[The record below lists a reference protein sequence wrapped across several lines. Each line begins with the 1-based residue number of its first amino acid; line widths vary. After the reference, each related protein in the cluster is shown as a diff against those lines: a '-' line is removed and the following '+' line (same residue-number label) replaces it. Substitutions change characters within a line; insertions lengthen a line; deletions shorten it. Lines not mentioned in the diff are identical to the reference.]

1 MSSNEPTGPGG
12 PRKFRPRRSACIL
25 LLCSIWSATPV
36 LSLAAQAVEEGLVI
50 RQLKFSGNQHV
61 DAKLLAAS
69 IATTNSSFFA
79 ATGWVRWLGLGVKRR
94 LNERTLRV
102 DAVRLKTFYQRKG
115 YLDVQVDTTVIRTTD
130 DAYITFHI
138 TESEPVLVR
147 TLEIRGLDSLDHRDR
162 LVRDLALATGDPY
175 DRDLLLVSADTL
187 ITRLQNLGYPE
198 ARVLIE
204 KADVNREAR
213 SADISVLVQPGKAS
227 VIGEIHVR
235 GTDRIDSAFVASLL
249 ATEPGLPFNR
259 RDLVESQRQLY
270 RSELFRY
277 ATVELDTAHFVA
289 GSGTV
294 PLTIQ
299 VQEGPMHRAR
309 AAVGYGTNDCFRT
322 GLGWTKR
329 NAMGRGQVFDVAAQ
343 VSKLGVGR
351 PTHVTALE
359 NSICSTLKDDSI
371 GSSRM
376 NYNLTTS
383 FRRPVFISPSNAVA
397 LSLFAERRSE
407 FAVYR
412 REELGGS
419 LTLLRETES
428 RTPLSFAY
436 RLGYGSTEATTVSF
450 CAFFNACT
458 ENDISQ
464 LRENRLVAILSVLA
478 QRTRVNN
485 PLDPTRGSAFSA
497 EISHSSRLIGSSA
510 LTQFTRAI
518 GDAALYRPLGSM
530 VLALHLRAGVVVS
543 PFVTVGGS
551 AGNFVPPEQR
561 FYAGGPND
569 VRGYNRN
576 ELGPLVYVILESQ
589 LGTDTVTGQ
598 PVVRDSLV
606 RNAATGGNSLIVANV
621 ELRVPSPIFGNQMRL
636 AAFVD
641 AGTVWQRGGE
651 GQGGTP
657 IMRFTPGAGFRF
669 LTPLG
674 PARFD
679 VAYNPHRLPVSRLY
693 LIRNDGDIVVFQ
705 ENYRRTVNTG
715 RGLVVQFGV
724 GQAF

>member
-1 MSSNEPTGPGG
+1 MWLTAP
-12 PRKFRPRRSACIL
+12 L
-25 LLCSIWSATPV
+25 LP
-36 LSLAAQAVEEGLVI
+36 LAAQSVEEGLVI
-50 RQLKFSGNQHV
+50 RRLNFSGNKSF
-61 DAKLLAAS
+61 DKTILAAS
-69 IATTNSSFFA
+69 IATTNSSYFA

-115 YLDVQVDTTVIRTTD
+115 FLEVKVDTAVIRTAD
-130 DAYITFHI
+130 DAYITFYI
-138 TESEPVLVR
+138 SEGEPVRVR
-147 TLEIRGLDSLDHRDR
+147 SFDIRGIDSMPHRDR
-162 LVRDLALATGDPY
+162 LVRDLALRTGEPY

-187 ITRLQNLGYPE
+187 ITRLQNLGHPE
-198 ARVLIE
+198 VQVLIDKTE
-204 KADVNREAR
+204 VNREAR
-213 SADISVLVQPGKAS
+213 TADISVLVQPGKAS

-235 GTDRIDSAFVASLL
+235 GTQVIDSTFVASLL

-277 ATVELDTAHFVA
+277 ATVELDTAHFVP
-289 GSGTV
+289 GSGVV

-322 GLGWTKR
+322 GVGWTKR

-351 PTHVTALE
+351 PTHVAALE
-359 NSICSTLKDDSI
+359 NSICSALKDDSI

-376 NYNLTTS
+376 NYNVTTS
-383 FRRPVFISPSNAVA
+383 FRRPVFISPSNSIA

-412 REELGGS
+412 REEQGG
-419 LTLLRETES
+419 LVTLLRETES
-428 RTPLSFAY
+428 RTPLSFTY
-436 RLGYGSTEATTVSF
+436 RLAYGSTEATTVSF

-458 ENDISQ
+458 EADISQ
-464 LRENRLVAILSVLA
+464 LRRKRIIGTLSALA

-485 PLDPTRGSAFSA
+485 PLDPSRGSALSA
-497 EISHSSRLIGSSA
+497 EISHSSRFTGSSS
-510 LTQFTRAI
+510 LTQFTRVI
-518 GDAALYRPLGSM
+518 GDAAGYQPFGSM
-530 VLALHLRAGVVVS
+530 VLAVHLRAGMVVS

-576 ELGPLVYVILESQ
+576 ELGPLVYVVLESQ
-589 LGTDTVTGQ
+589 MITDTLTGIQ
-598 PVVRDSLV
+598 TPNDTLV

-621 ELRVPSPIFGNQMRL
+621 EVRIPSPIFRDRL
-636 AAFVD
+636 KLAVFLD
-641 AGTVWQRGGE
+641 AGTVWQRSGE

-657 IMRFTPGAGFRF
+657 VMRFTPGAGFRF

-679 VAYNPHRLPVSRLY
+679 VAYNPHRLPASKLY
-693 LIRNDGDIVVFQ
+693 LIKDNGDIALLQ
-705 ENYRRTVNTG
+705 ENYRRTVNNG
-715 RGLVVQFGV
+715 RGIVVQFGV

>member
-1 MSSNEPTGPGG
+1 MWLV
-12 PRKFRPRRSACIL
+12 A
-25 LLCSIWSATPV
+25 PV
-36 LSLAAQAVEEGLVI
+36 LPLAAQSVEEGLVI
-50 RQLKFSGNQHV
+50 RRLNFSGNKSF
-61 DAKLLAAS
+61 DKNILAAS

-79 ATGWVRWLGLGVKRR
+79 ATAWVRWLGLGVKRR

-102 DAVRLKTFYQRKG
+102 DAIRLKTFYQRKG
-115 YLDVQVDTTVIRTTD
+115 FLEVTVDTTVIRTTD

-138 TESEPVLVR
+138 TEGEPVLVR
-147 TLEIRGLDSLDHRDR
+147 SFEIRGLDSMEHRDR
-162 LVRDLALATGDPY
+162 LVRDLALSTGDPY

-187 ITRLQNLGYPE
+187 ITRLQNLGFPE
-198 ARVLIE
+198 VQVLIE
-204 KADVNREAR
+204 KTEVHREAR
-213 SADISVLVQPGKAS
+213 TADLAVLVQPGKAS

-235 GTDRIDSAFVASLL
+235 GTEQIDSNFVASLL

-277 ATVELDTAHFVA
+277 ATVELDTAHFVP
-289 GSGTV
+289 GSGVV

-351 PTHVTALE
+351 PTHVAALE
-359 NSICSTLKDDSI
+359 NSICSALKDDSL
-371 GSSRM
+371 GSSLM
-376 NYNLTTS
+376 NYNVTTS
-383 FRRPVFISPSNAVA
+383 FRRPVFISPSNSVA

-412 REELGGS
+412 REELGG
-419 LTLLRETES
+419 LVTLLRETES

-436 RLGYGSTEATTVSF
+436 RLAYGSTEATTVSF

-458 ENDISQ
+458 EADISL
-464 LRENRLVAILSVLA
+464 LRQRRIIGTISALA

-485 PLDPTRGSAFSA
+485 PLDPSRGSAFSA
-497 EISHSSRLIGSSA
+497 EISHSSRLTGSSS
-510 LTQFTRAI
+510 LTQFTRVI
-518 GDAALYRPLGSM
+518 GDAAGYQPFGSM
-530 VLALHLRAGVVVS
+530 VLAVHLRAGVVVS

-576 ELGPLVYVILESQ
+576 ELGPLVYVLLESQ
-589 LGTDTVTGQ
+589 LLTDTVTGIQ
-598 PVVRDSLV
+598 TPNDTLV

-621 ELRVPSPIFGNQMRL
+621 EVRIPSPFLRDRLKL

-657 IMRFTPGAGFRF
+657 VMRFTPGMGLRF

-679 VAYNPHRLPVSRLY
+679 VAYNPHRLPASKLY
-693 LIRNDGDIVVFQ
+693 LIKDNGDIVLLQ
-705 ENYRRTVNTG
+705 ESYRRTVNNG
-715 RGLVVQFGV
+715 RGIVVQFGV

>member
-1 MSSNEPTGPGG
+1 MV
-12 PRKFRPRRSACIL
+12 
-25 LLCSIWSATPV
+25 CSILCVAPV
-36 LSLAAQAVEEGLVI
+36 LPLAAQAIEEGLVI
-50 RQLKFSGNQHV
+50 RQLKFSGNKSV
-61 DAKLLAAS
+61 ESRFLEAS

-79 ATGWVRWLGLGVKRR
+79 RDGWVRWIGLGVKRH

-102 DAVRLKTFYQRKG
+102 DAVRIKTFYQRKG
-115 YLDVQVDTTVIRTTD
+115 FLEVKVDTTVIRSEQS
-130 DAYITFHI
+130 AWITFHI
-138 TESEPVLVR
+138 TEGEPVLIN
-147 TLEIRGLDSLDHRDR
+147 TLEIRGLDSLEHRDR
-162 LVRDLALATGDPY
+162 LLRDLALRTGEPY

-187 ITRLQNLGYPE
+187 ITRLQNLGFPE
-198 ARVLIE
+198 AQVLIE
-204 KADVNREAR
+204 KTDVNREAR
-213 SADISVLVQPGKAS
+213 TADIALLVQPGKAS

-235 GTDRIDSAFVASLL
+235 GTDQIDSTFVASLL

-277 ATVELDTAHFVA
+277 ATVELDTAHFVS

-299 VQEGPMHRAR
+299 VQEGPMHRAQ
-309 AAVGYGTNDCFRT
+309 AAVGYGTIDCFRT
-322 GLGWTKR
+322 GIGWTKR
-329 NAMGRGQVFDVAAQ
+329 NAMGRGQVFDVSAK

-359 NSICSTLKDDSI
+359 NSICSALRDDSI

-383 FRRPVFISPSNAVA
+383 FRRPVFISPSNSVA

-428 RTPLSFAY
+428 RTPLSFSY

-458 ENDISQ
+458 ENDINL
-464 LRENRLVAILSVLA
+464 LRQKRVVGTLSALA
-478 QRTRVNN
+478 ERTRVNN
-485 PLDPTRGSAFSA
+485 PLDPTRGSAYSA
-497 EISHSSRLIGSSA
+497 EITHSSRLTGSSA
-510 LTQFTRAI
+510 LSQFTRGIVDGAV
-518 GDAALYRPLGSM
+518 YRPFGSM
-530 VLALHLRAGVVVS
+530 VLALHLRGGMVVS

-576 ELGPLVYVILESQ
+576 ELGPLVYIILESQ
-589 LGTDTVTGQ
+589 LGVDSVTGL
-598 PVVRDSLV
+598 PVVPGDSV

-621 ELRVPSPIFGNQMRL
+621 ELRVPSPVFGNQVRL

-657 IMRFTPGAGFRF
+657 AMRFTPGAGIRF

-674 PARFD
+674 PARLD
-679 VAYNPHRLPVSRLY
+679 VAYNPHRLPASRLY
-693 LIRNDGDIVVFQ
+693 LIQSDGDIVVFQ
-705 ENYRRTVNTG
+705 ESYRRTVNNG
-715 RGLVVQFGV
+715 RGIVVQFGV

>member
-1 MSSNEPTGPGG
+1 VA
-12 PRKFRPRRSACIL
+12 RSRQTAAIALVFSIL
-25 LLCSIWSATPV
+25 CAAPV
-36 LSLAAQAVEEGLVI
+36 PSLDAQGVEEGLVI
-50 RQLKFSGNQHV
+50 RRLRFSGNKTF
-61 DAKLLAAS
+61 DPDILAAS

-79 ATGWVRWLGLGVKRR
+79 SNDLVRWSGLGVKRR

-102 DAVRLKTFYQRKG
+102 DAVRIKTFYQRKG
-115 YLDVQVDTTVIRTTD
+115 FLEVKVDTTVIRTTD

-138 TESEPVLVR
+138 TEGEPVRVR
-147 TLEIRGLDSLDHRDR
+147 TLEIRGLDSLEHPDR
-162 LVRDLALATGDPY
+162 LVRDLALRTGEPY

-198 ARVLIE
+198 VRVLIE
-204 KADVNREAR
+204 KTDVNRAAR
-213 SADISVLVQPGKAS
+213 TADIAVLVQPGKAS
-227 VIGEIHVR
+227 VIGEIQVR
-235 GTDRIDSAFVASLL
+235 GTNQIDSGFVASLL
-249 ATEPGLPFNR
+249 ATEPGRLFNR
-259 RDLVESQRQLY
+259 RDLVESQRLLY

-277 ATVELDTAHFVA
+277 ATVELDTAHFVP

-329 NAMGRGQVFDVAAQ
+329 NAMGRGQVFDVSAQ

-359 NSICSTLKDDSI
+359 NSICSALQHDSI

-376 NYNLTTS
+376 NYNITTS
-383 FRRPVFISPSNAVA
+383 FRRPVFISPANSVA

-419 LTLLRETES
+419 ITLFRETES
-428 RTPLSFAY
+428 RTPLSFTY
-436 RLGYGSTEATTVSF
+436 RLAYGSTEANTVSF

-458 ENDISQ
+458 ETDISQ
-464 LRENRLVAILSVLA
+464 LRQKRIIATVSALA

-485 PLDPTRGSAFSA
+485 PLDPSRGSALSA
-497 EISHSSRLIGSSA
+497 EVSHSSRLIGSSSF
-510 LTQFTRAI
+510 TQFTRAI
-518 GDAALYRPLGSM
+518 GDAAVYQPFGSM
-530 VLALHLRAGVVVS
+530 VLALHLRAGMVVS
-543 PFVTVGGS
+543 PFVAVGGS

-589 LGTDTVTGQ
+589 LDTTSGV

-621 ELRVPSPIFGNQMRL
+621 ELRVPSPFLPDRLRL

-651 GQGGTP
+651 GQGGSP
-657 IMRFTPGAGFRF
+657 VMRFTPGVGIRF

-674 PARFD
+674 PARLD
-679 VAYNPHRLPVSRLY
+679 VAYNPHRLPASRLY
-693 LIRNDGDIVVFQ
+693 LIRNNGDIVLFQ
-705 ENYRRTVNTG
+705 ESYRRSVNTG
-715 RGLVVQFGV
+715 RGIVVQFGV

>member
-1 MSSNEPTGPGG
+1 MGPGG
-12 PRKFRPRRSACIL
+12 PRMISSRRRASIA
-25 LLCSIWSATPV
+25 LLCSIWCITPV
-36 LSLAAQAVEEGLVI
+36 LPLAAQAAEEGLVI
-50 RQLKFSGNQHV
+50 RQLKFAGNESF
-61 DAKLLAAS
+61 DAKILAAS

-79 ATGWVRWLGLGVKRR
+79 ANGAVRWLGLGEKRR

-115 YLDVQVDTTVIRTTD
+115 FLEVKVDTTVIRTTD

-138 TESEPVLVR
+138 VEGQPVLVR
-147 TLEIRGLDSLDHRDR
+147 TFEIKGLDSLEHRDR
-162 LVRDLALATGDPY
+162 LVRDLALRVGEPY
-175 DRDLLLVSADTL
+175 DRDLLLVTADTL

-198 ARVLIE
+198 VQVLIE
-204 KADVNREAR
+204 KTDVNREAR
-213 SADISVLVQPGKAS
+213 TADIAVLVQPGTVS

-235 GTDRIDSAFVASLL
+235 GTDQIDSSFVASLL
-249 ATEPGLPFNR
+249 ATEPGVLFNR

-289 GSGTV
+289 GSGRV

-299 VQEGPMHRAR
+299 VQEGPLHRAR
-309 AAVGYGTNDCFRT
+309 AAVGFGTNDCFRT

-329 NAMGRGQVFDVAAQ
+329 NAVGRGQVFDVAAQ
-343 VSKLGVGR
+343 VSKLGVGK
-351 PTHVTALE
+351 PTHLGALE
-359 NSICSTLKDDSI
+359 KSICSALKDDSV
-371 GSSRM
+371 GSSLM

-436 RLGYGSTEATTVSF
+436 RLGYGSTEANTVSF

-458 ENDISQ
+458 EADISL
-464 LRENRLVAILSVLA
+464 LRQKRLVAIFSVLA

-485 PLDPTRGSAFSA
+485 PLDPTRGSAYSA
-497 EISHSSRLIGSSA
+497 EVSHSSRLIGSSS

-518 GDAALYRPLGSM
+518 GDAAVYRPIGSS

-589 LGTDTVTGQ
+589 LKTDSITGVQ
-598 PVVRDSLV
+598 VPNDSLV

-621 ELRVPSPIFGNQMRL
+621 EVRVPSPVFGNQVRL
-636 AAFVD
+636 AAFLD

-657 IMRFTPGAGFRF
+657 IMRFTPGAGIRF

-674 PARFD
+674 PARLDF
-679 VAYNPHRLPVSRLY
+679 AYNPHRLPASRLY
-693 LIRNDGDIVVFQ
+693 LIKDDGDIVLFQ
-705 ENYRRTVNTG
+705 ESYRRTVNNG
-715 RGLVVQFGV
+715 RGIVVQFGV

>member
-1 MSSNEPTGPGG
+1 MLSS
-12 PRKFRPRRSACIL
+12 RRSASIAL
-25 LLCSIWSATPV
+25 FCSMLGAVPG
-36 LSLAAQAVEEGLVI
+36 LPLAAQGVEEGLVI
-50 RQLKFSGNQHV
+50 RRLKFSGNKSFAP
-61 DAKLLAAS
+61 DILAAS

-79 ATGWVRWLGLGVKRR
+79 ATSWVRWTGLGVKRR

-115 YLDVQVDTTVIRTTD
+115 FMEVKVDTTVIRTTD

-138 TESEPVLVR
+138 TEGEPVLVR
-147 TLEIRGLDSLDHRDR
+147 TFEIRGLDSLDHPDR
-162 LVRDLALATGDPY
+162 LVRDLALRAGEPY

-198 ARVLIE
+198 VGVLIE
-204 KADVNREAR
+204 KTDVNREAR
-213 SADISVLVQPGKAS
+213 TADIALLVQPGKAS

-235 GTDRIDSAFVASLL
+235 GTNQIDSGFVASLL

-277 ATVELDTAHFVA
+277 ATVELDTAHFVP

-329 NAMGRGQVFDVAAQ
+329 NAMGRGQVFDVSAQ

-359 NSICSTLKDDSI
+359 NSICSALKDDSV

-376 NYNLTTS
+376 NYNITTS
-383 FRRPVFISPSNAVA
+383 FRRPVFISPSNSVA

-412 REELGGS
+412 REEMGGS
-419 LTLLRETES
+419 FTLFRETES
-428 RTPLSFAY
+428 RTPLSFTY
-436 RLGYGSTEATTVSF
+436 RLAYGSTEANTVSF

-458 ENDISQ
+458 ETDISQ
-464 LRENRLVAILSVLA
+464 LRQKRIIATLSALA

-485 PLDPTRGSAFSA
+485 PLDPTRGSALSA
-497 EISHSSRLIGSSA
+497 EVSHSSRLIGSSS

-518 GDAALYRPLGSM
+518 GDAAAYQPFGSM
-530 VLALHLRAGVVVS
+530 VVAVHLRAGMVVS

-589 LGTDTVTGQ
+589 LDTTSGV

-621 ELRVPSPIFGNQMRL
+621 ELRVPSPFLPDRLRL

-651 GQGGTP
+651 GQGGSP
-657 IMRFTPGAGFRF
+657 VMRFTPGAGIRF

-674 PARFD
+674 PARLD
-679 VAYNPHRLPVSRLY
+679 VAYNPHRLPASRLY
-693 LIRNDGDIVVFQ
+693 LIQNNGDIVLFQ
-705 ENYRRTVNTG
+705 ESYRRTVNTG
-715 RGLVVQFGV
+715 RGIVVHVGV

>member
-1 MSSNEPTGPGG
+1 MGPGG

-25 LLCSIWSATPV
+25 LLCSIWSVTPV

-61 DAKLLAAS
+61 DARLLAAS

-79 ATGWVRWLGLGVKRR
+79 ASGWVRWLGLGVKRR

-115 YLDVQVDTTVIRTTD
+115 YLDVQVDTTVIRSD
-130 DAYITFHI
+130 QSAWITFHI
-138 TESEPVLVR
+138 TEGEPVLVR

-204 KADVNREAR
+204 KADVNRETR

-235 GTDRIDSAFVASLL
+235 GTDQIDSAFVASLL

-351 PTHVTALE
+351 PTHVTAIE
-359 NSICSTLKDDSI
+359 NSICSTLQDDSI
-371 GSSRM
+371 GSSKM

-383 FRRPVFISPSNAVA
+383 FRRPVFISPSNSVA

-485 PLDPTRGSAFSA
+485 PLDPTRGSAYSA

-518 GDAALYRPLGSM
+518 GDAAIYRPLGSM

-589 LGTDTVTGQ
+589 LRTDSVTGA

-674 PARFD
+674 PARLD

-693 LIRNDGDIVVFQ
+693 LIQNDGDIVVFQ

>member
-1 MSSNEPTGPGG
+1 MGPGG
-12 PRKFRPRRSACIL
+12 PRMFSTRRYALFAL
-25 LLCSIWSATPV
+25 LYSIWCVAPV
-36 LSLAAQAVEEGLVI
+36 LPLAAQTVEEGLVI
-50 RQLKFSGNQHV
+50 RQLKFSGNASF
-61 DAKLLAAS
+61 DARILAAS

-79 ATGWVRWLGLGVKRR
+79 ANGLVRWTGLGVKRR

-115 YLDVQVDTTVIRTTD
+115 FMEVKVDTSVIRTTD

-138 TESEPVLVR
+138 TEGEPVLVR
-147 TLEIRGLDSLDHRDR
+147 TFEIRGLDSLEHRDQ
-162 LVRDLALATGDPY
+162 LVRDLALRTGQPY

-187 ITRLQNLGYPE
+187 IIRLQNLGYPE

-204 KADVNREAR
+204 KTDVNREAR
-213 SADISVLVQPGKAS
+213 TADIGLLVQPGAVS
-227 VIGEIHVR
+227 VIGGIQVR
-235 GTDRIDSAFVASLL
+235 GTDQIDSSFVSSLL
-249 ATEPGLPFNR
+249 ATEPGLTFNR

-277 ATVELDTAHFVA
+277 ATVELDTAHFVP

-309 AAVGYGTNDCFRT
+309 AAVGYGTLDCFRT

-351 PTHVTALE
+351 PTHVSALE
-359 NSICSTLKDDSI
+359 NSICSALRDDSV

-376 NYNLTTS
+376 NYNITTS

-412 REELGGS
+412 REELGGG

-436 RLGYGSTEATTVSF
+436 RLGYGSTEANTVSF

-458 ENDISQ
+458 ETDINQ
-464 LRENRLVAILSVLA
+464 LRQKRLVAILSVLA

-497 EISHSSRLIGSSA
+497 EISHSSRLIGSSS

-518 GDAALYRPLGSM
+518 GDAAIYRPLGST
-530 VLALHLRAGVVVS
+530 VLALHLRAGTVVS

-576 ELGPLVYVILESQ
+576 ELGPIVYVILESQ
-589 LGTDTVTGQ
+589 LRTDTVTGA

-621 ELRVPSPIFGNQMRL
+621 ELRVPSPVFGNQVRL

-657 IMRFTPGAGFRF
+657 VMRFTPGAGIRF

-674 PARFD
+674 PARLD
-679 VAYNPHRLPVSRLY
+679 VAYNPHRLPASRLY
-693 LIRNDGDIVVFQ
+693 LIQNDGEIVLFQ
-705 ENYRRTVNTG
+705 ESYRRTVNNG
-715 RGLVVQFGV
+715 RGIVVQFGV

>member
-1 MSSNEPTGPGG
+1 MLCAVPGL
-12 PRKFRPRRSACIL
+12 P
-25 LLCSIWSATPV
+25 
-36 LSLAAQAVEEGLVI
+36 LAAQGVEEGLVI
-50 RQLKFSGNQHV
+50 RRLKFSGNKSFAP
-61 DAKLLAAS
+61 DILAAS

-79 ATGWVRWLGLGVKRR
+79 ATSWVRWTGLGVKRR

-115 YLDVQVDTTVIRTTD
+115 FLDVKVDTTVIRTTD

-138 TESEPVLVR
+138 IEGEPVLVR

-162 LVRDLALATGDPY
+162 LVRDLALRTGEPY

-198 ARVLIE
+198 VSVLIE
-204 KADVNREAR
+204 KTDVNREAR
-213 SADISVLVQPGKAS
+213 TADIAVLVQPGTAS

-235 GTDRIDSAFVASLL
+235 GTSLIDSGFVASLL

-277 ATVELDTAHFVA
+277 ATVELDTAHFVP

-329 NAMGRGQVFDVAAQ
+329 NAMGRGQVFDVSAQ

-351 PTHVTALE
+351 PTHVPALE
-359 NSICSTLKDDSI
+359 NSICSALKDDSI

-376 NYNLTTS
+376 NYNITTS
-383 FRRPVFISPSNAVA
+383 FRRPVFISPSNSLA
-397 LSLFAERRSE
+397 LSFFAERRSE

-419 LTLLRETES
+419 ITLFRETES
-428 RTPLSFAY
+428 RTPLSFTY
-436 RLGYGSTEATTVSF
+436 RLAYGSTEANTVSF

-458 ENDISQ
+458 ETDISQ
-464 LRENRLVAILSVLA
+464 LRQKRIVAIVSALA

-485 PLDPTRGSAFSA
+485 PLDPSRGSALSA
-497 EISHSSRLIGSSA
+497 EISHSSRLIGSSS

-518 GDAALYRPLGSM
+518 GDAAAYQPFGSM
-530 VLALHLRAGVVVS
+530 VLAVHLRAGMVVS

-576 ELGPLVYVILESQ
+576 ELGPLVYVLLESQ
-589 LGTDTVTGQ
+589 LGTDTVTGL
-598 PVVRDSLV
+598 PVVNGTLV

-621 ELRVPSPIFGNQMRL
+621 ELRVPSPFLRDRVRL

-651 GQGGTP
+651 GQGGSP
-657 IMRFTPGAGFRF
+657 VMRFTPGAGIRF
-669 LTPLG
+669 VTPLG
-674 PARFD
+674 PARLD
-679 VAYNPHRLPVSRLY
+679 VAYNPHRLPASRLY
-693 LIRNDGDIVVFQ
+693 LIQNDGDIVLFQ
-705 ENYRRTVNTG
+705 ESYRRTVNTG
-715 RGLVVQFGV
+715 RGIVVQFGV

>member
-1 MSSNEPTGPGG
+1 MGPGG

-61 DAKLLAAS
+61 DARLLAAS

-79 ATGWVRWLGLGVKRR
+79 ASGWVRWLGLGVKRR

-115 YLDVQVDTTVIRTTD
+115 YLEVQVDTTVIRTTD

-138 TESEPVLVR
+138 TEGEPVLVR

-162 LVRDLALATGDPY
+162 LVRDLALATGEPY

-204 KADVNREAR
+204 KADVNREAH

-235 GTDRIDSAFVASLL
+235 GTDQIDSGFVASLL
-249 ATEPGLPFNR
+249 ATEPGLSFNR

-277 ATVELDTAHFVA
+277 ATVELDTAHFVP

-371 GSSRM
+371 GSSKM
-376 NYNLTTS
+376 NYNFTTS

-458 ENDISQ
+458 ENDIIQ

-485 PLDPTRGSAFSA
+485 PLDPTRGSAYSA

-589 LGTDTVTGQ
+589 LGTDTVTGA

>member
-1 MSSNEPTGPGG
+1 MLSS
-12 PRKFRPRRSACIL
+12 RRSAAIAL
-25 LLCSIWSATPV
+25 VCSILCALPA
-36 LSLAAQAVEEGLVI
+36 LPLAAQGVEEGLVI
-50 RQLKFSGNQHV
+50 RRLRFSGNKSF
-61 DAKLLAAS
+61 DPSILAAS

-79 ATGWVRWLGLGVKRR
+79 ATSWVRWTGLGVKRR

-115 YLDVQVDTTVIRTTD
+115 FLEVKVDTTVIRTTD

-138 TESEPVLVR
+138 TEGDPVLVR
-147 TLEIRGLDSLDHRDR
+147 TLEIRGLDSLDHFDR
-162 LVRDLALATGDPY
+162 LVRDLALRTGEPY

-198 ARVLIE
+198 VRVLIE
-204 KADVNREAR
+204 KTDVNREAR
-213 SADISVLVQPGKAS
+213 TADIALLVQPGKAS

-235 GTDRIDSAFVASLL
+235 GTNLIDSSFVASLL

-277 ATVELDTAHFVA
+277 ATVELDTAHFVP

-309 AAVGYGTNDCFRT
+309 AAVGFGTNDCFRT

-329 NAMGRGQVFDVAAQ
+329 NAMGRGQVFDVSAQ

-359 NSICSTLKDDSI
+359 NSICSALKDDSL
-371 GSSRM
+371 GSSLM
-376 NYNLTTS
+376 NYNITTS
-383 FRRPVFISPSNAVA
+383 FRRPVFISPSNSVA
-397 LSLFAERRSE
+397 LALFAERRSE

-419 LTLLRETES
+419 ITLLRETES
-428 RTPLSFAY
+428 RTPLSFTY
-436 RLGYGSTEATTVSF
+436 RLAYGSTEANTVSF

-458 ENDISQ
+458 ETDISQ
-464 LRENRLVAILSVLA
+464 LRQKRIIATLSALA

-485 PLDPTRGSAFSA
+485 PLDPSRGSALSA
-497 EISHSSRLIGSSA
+497 EISHSSRLIGSSS
-510 LTQFTRAI
+510 LSQFTRAI
-518 GDAALYRPLGSM
+518 GDAAVYQPFGSM
-530 VLALHLRAGVVVS
+530 VLALHLRAGMVVS
-543 PFVTVGGS
+543 PFVTLGGS

-576 ELGPLVYVILESQ
+576 ELGPLVYIILESQ
-589 LGTDTVTGQ
+589 LGTDTLTGL
-598 PVVRDSLV
+598 PFVRDSLV

-621 ELRVPSPIFGNQMRL
+621 EVRVPSPFLRDRLRL

-657 IMRFTPGAGFRF
+657 VMRFTPGAGIRF

-674 PARFD
+674 PARLD
-679 VAYNPHRLPVSRLY
+679 VAYNPHRLPASRLF
-693 LIRNDGDIVVFQ
+693 LIQNDGDIVLFQ
-705 ENYRRTVNTG
+705 ESYRRTVNTG
-715 RGLVVQFGV
+715 RGIVVQFGV

>member
-1 MSSNEPTGPGG
+1 
-12 PRKFRPRRSACIL
+12 
-25 LLCSIWSATPV
+25 
-36 LSLAAQAVEEGLVI
+36 
-50 RQLKFSGNQHV
+50 
-61 DAKLLAAS
+61 
-69 IATTNSSFFA
+69 
-79 ATGWVRWLGLGVKRR
+79 
-94 LNERTLRV
+94 
-102 DAVRLKTFYQRKG
+102 
-115 YLDVQVDTTVIRTTD
+115 
-130 DAYITFHI
+130 
-138 TESEPVLVR
+138 
-147 TLEIRGLDSLDHRDR
+147 
-162 LVRDLALATGDPY
+162 
-175 DRDLLLVSADTL
+175 
-187 ITRLQNLGYPE
+187 
-198 ARVLIE
+198 
-204 KADVNREAR
+204 
-213 SADISVLVQPGKAS
+213 
-227 VIGEIHVR
+227 
-235 GTDRIDSAFVASLL
+235 
-249 ATEPGLPFNR
+249 
-259 RDLVESQRQLY
+259 
-270 RSELFRY
+270 
-277 ATVELDTAHFVA
+277 
-289 GSGTV
+289 
-294 PLTIQ
+294 
-299 VQEGPMHRAR
+299 
-309 AAVGYGTNDCFRT
+309 
-322 GLGWTKR
+322 
-329 NAMGRGQVFDVAAQ
+329 
-343 VSKLGVGR
+343 
-351 PTHVTALE
+351 
-359 NSICSTLKDDSI
+359 
-371 GSSRM
+371 
-376 NYNLTTS
+376 
-383 FRRPVFISPSNAVA
+383 
-397 LSLFAERRSE
+397 
-407 FAVYR
+407 
-412 REELGGS
+412 
-419 LTLLRETES
+419 
-428 RTPLSFAY
+428 
-436 RLGYGSTEATTVSF
+436 
-450 CAFFNACT
+450 
-458 ENDISQ
+458 
-464 LRENRLVAILSVLA
+464 VAILSVLA

-485 PLDPTRGSAFSA
+485 PLDPTRGSAYSA

-589 LGTDTVTGQ
+589 LGTDTVTGA

>member
-1 MSSNEPTGPGG
+1 MA
-12 PRKFRPRRSACIL
+12 RSRQTAAIALVFSIL
-25 LLCSIWSATPV
+25 CAAPV
-36 LSLAAQAVEEGLVI
+36 PSLDAQGVEEGLVI
-50 RQLKFSGNQHV
+50 RRLRFSGNKTF
-61 DAKLLAAS
+61 DPDILAAS

-79 ATGWVRWLGLGVKRR
+79 SNDLVRWSGLGVKRR

-102 DAVRLKTFYQRKG
+102 DAVRIKTFYQRKG
-115 YLDVQVDTTVIRTTD
+115 FLEVKVDTTVIRTTD

-138 TESEPVLVR
+138 TEGEPVRVR
-147 TLEIRGLDSLDHRDR
+147 TLEIRGLDSLEHPDR
-162 LVRDLALATGDPY
+162 LVRDLALRTGEPY

-198 ARVLIE
+198 VRVLIE
-204 KADVNREAR
+204 KTDVNRAAR
-213 SADISVLVQPGKAS
+213 TADIAVLVQPGKAS
-227 VIGEIHVR
+227 VIGEIQVR
-235 GTDRIDSAFVASLL
+235 GTNQIDSGFVASLL
-249 ATEPGLPFNR
+249 ATEPGRLFNR
-259 RDLVESQRQLY
+259 RDLVESQRLLY

-277 ATVELDTAHFVA
+277 ATVELDTAHFVP

-329 NAMGRGQVFDVAAQ
+329 NAMGRGQVFDVSAQ

-359 NSICSTLKDDSI
+359 NSICSALQHDSI

-376 NYNLTTS
+376 NYNITTS
-383 FRRPVFISPSNAVA
+383 FRRPVFISPANSVA

-419 LTLLRETES
+419 ITLFRETES
-428 RTPLSFAY
+428 RTPLSFTY
-436 RLGYGSTEATTVSF
+436 RLAYGSTEANTVSF

-458 ENDISQ
+458 ETDISQ
-464 LRENRLVAILSVLA
+464 LRQKRIIATVSALA

-485 PLDPTRGSAFSA
+485 PLDPSRGSALSA
-497 EISHSSRLIGSSA
+497 EVSHSSRLIGSSSF
-510 LTQFTRAI
+510 TQFTRAI
-518 GDAALYRPLGSM
+518 GDAAVYQPFGSM
-530 VLALHLRAGVVVS
+530 VLALHLRAGMVVS

-589 LGTDTVTGQ
+589 LDTTSGV

-621 ELRVPSPIFGNQMRL
+621 ELRVPSPFLPDRLRL

-651 GQGGTP
+651 GQGGSP
-657 IMRFTPGAGFRF
+657 VMRFTPGVGIRF

-674 PARFD
+674 PARLD
-679 VAYNPHRLPVSRLY
+679 VAYNPHRLPASRLY
-693 LIRNDGDIVVFQ
+693 LIRNNGDIVLFQ
-705 ENYRRTVNTG
+705 ESYRRSVNTG
-715 RGLVVQFGV
+715 RGIVVQFGV

>member
-1 MSSNEPTGPGG
+1 MRS
-12 PRKFRPRRSACIL
+12 RRGASIGLVWSIL
-25 LLCSIWSATPV
+25 CAAPV

-50 RQLKFSGNQHV
+50 RKLKFSGNKSI
-61 DAKLLAAS
+61 DARLLAAS

-79 ATGWVRWLGLGVKRR
+79 ANGLVRWIGLGVKRR

-102 DAVRLKTFYQRKG
+102 DAIRLKTFYQRKG
-115 YLDVQVDTTVIRTTD
+115 FLDVKVDTTVIRSTD

-138 TESEPVLVR
+138 TEGEPVLVR
-147 TLEIRGLDSLDHRDR
+147 TLEIRGLDSLEHRDR
-162 LVRDLALATGDPY
+162 LVRDLALRTGEPY

-198 ARVLIE
+198 SRVLIE
-204 KADVNREAR
+204 KTDVNREAR
-213 SADISVLVQPGKAS
+213 TADIAVLVQPGKAS

-235 GTDRIDSAFVASLL
+235 GTDKIDSSFVASLL

-259 RDLVESQRQLY
+259 RDLAESQRQLY

-277 ATVELDTAHFVA
+277 ATVELDTAHFVP

-309 AAVGYGTNDCFRT
+309 AAVGYGTIDCFRT

-329 NAMGRGQVFDVAAQ
+329 NAMGRGQVFDVSAQ
-343 VSKLGVGR
+343 VSKLGMGR
-351 PTHVTALE
+351 PTHVTAFE
-359 NSICSTLKDDSI
+359 NSICSALKDDSI

-376 NYNLTTS
+376 NYNVTAS
-383 FRRPVFISPSNAVA
+383 FRRPVFISPSNSVA

-412 REELGGS
+412 REEMGGS
-419 LTLLRETES
+419 ISLLRETES
-428 RTPLSFAY
+428 RTPLSFSY

-458 ENDISQ
+458 ETDISQ
-464 LRENRLVAILSVLA
+464 LRRNRIVATVSALA

-497 EISHSSRLIGSSA
+497 EISHSSRLTGSSA
-510 LTQFTRAI
+510 LSQFTRAI
-518 GDAALYRPLGSM
+518 GDAAAYQPFGSM
-530 VLALHLRAGVVVS
+530 VVAVHLRAGAVVS

-589 LGTDTVTGQ
+589 LGTDTVTGA
-598 PVVRDSLV
+598 PFVRDSLV

-621 ELRVPSPIFGNQMRL
+621 EIRVPSPIFRNQVRL
-636 AAFVD
+636 AAFID

-657 IMRFTPGAGFRF
+657 IMRFTPGAGLRF
-669 LTPLG
+669 VTPLG
-674 PARFD
+674 PARLD
-679 VAYNPHRLPVSRLY
+679 VAYNPHRLPASRLY
-693 LIRNDGDIVVFQ
+693 LIKDDGEIVVFQ
-705 ENYRRTVNTG
+705 ESYRRTVNTG
-715 RGLVVQFGV
+715 RGIVVQFGV